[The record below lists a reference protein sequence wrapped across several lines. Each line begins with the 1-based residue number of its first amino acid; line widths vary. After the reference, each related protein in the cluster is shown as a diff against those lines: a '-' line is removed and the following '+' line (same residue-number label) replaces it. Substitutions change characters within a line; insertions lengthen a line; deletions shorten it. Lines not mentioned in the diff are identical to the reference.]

1 MRLLHEGG
9 SLATAANRYGISLRQ
24 YNHAYT
30 RNRRLAEERSRDR
43 EDALVAAAMRFQRDN
58 QHHVPK
64 YVWVNM
70 G

>member
-1 MRLLHEGG
+1 MPRWNITRM
-9 SLATAANRYGISLRQ
+9 SLTYEFYK